1 MDINPIAY
9 ERIKVKKRVRNLGHK
24 QILKRV

>member
-9 ERIKVKKRVRNLGHK
+9 ERIKVKKRVRNKVQK
-24 QILKRV
+24 QNLK